1 MQRCPSCNARLKD
14 RIICSRCKA
23 DLSALMNSELAAQQ
37 WIHKALEFYINEE
50 IEQSIAAITLSV
62 NIHKSHLTFALREFM
77 IDRQCRAIL
86 DLLAEKQVLEAK
98 NRLYI
103 ARMLLPYS
111 KLLQQLNAFADYLL
125 VKPG

>member
-1 MQRCPSCNARLKD
+1 
-14 RIICSRCKA
+14 
-23 DLSALMNSELAAQQ
+23 
-37 WIHKALEFYINEE
+37 
-50 IEQSIAAITLSV
+50 
-62 NIHKSHLTFALREFM
+62 M

-98 NRLYI
+98 NRLYT